1 MLKYHIQT
9 IEVGSGGANAI
20 SFNSIPQDFDDL
32 YITLSLRFNPSSV
45 IDNTIMRFNQ
55 TTSNYFYRVL
65 RGTGSSRE
73 TYTGSTN
80 FLFLGETNGA
90 NSTSN
95 TFANQSVYVSN
106 YKANVSKSV
115 SIDSVMENNAT
126 TAYQNI
132 IAGLWSNT
140 SPITSIDV
148 KSVSDFGIIAGSTI
162 SLYGVRRGADGVTLP
177 AAIGGTVTTS
187 GGYTIHTFNTSG
199 TFTAFRPLECEYLV
213 VAGGGGGGRLGGGGG
228 AGGYL
233 TGTTSVTSGT
243 NYTVTVGSGG
253 TGSNSRAVDGVS
265 GTSSVFSAISTSGGG
280 GGGSNNR
287 VGSNGGSGGGGAEGA
302 AGGTG
307 VSGQG
312 FAGGAGAAV
321 NWLGGGGGASQ
332 TGFPGVISV
341 KGGDG
346 GAGLSSAIT
355 GTSITRSGGGGGGAE
370 SGTPAGSGGAGGGGA
385 GGAGNNNGVAGTA
398 NTGGGGGGARDQA
411 ATGGNGANGG
421 SGVVIIRY
429 LTP

>member
-1 MLKYHIQT
+1 MKLIQT
-9 IEVGSGGANAI
+9 QTLASASSTISLNDIPQTFTDIMIVLSGRSTSSPSN
-20 SFNSIPQDFDDL
+20 NSIPVDCL
-32 YITLSLRFNPSSV
+32 INGSSS
-45 IDNTIMRFNQ
+45 DMTGR
-55 TTSNYFYRVL
+55 YL
-65 RGTGSSRE
+65 EGTGSAAASATDLGRIM
-73 TYTGSTN
+73 GLANSSTN
-80 FLFLGETNGA
+80 TANTFSSSTCYIPNYT
-90 NSTSN
+90 NSTTAKSWSVDASN
-95 TFANQSVYVSN
+95 
-106 YKANVSKSV
+106 
-115 SIDSVMENNAT
+115 ENNAT
-126 TAYQNI
+126 F
-132 IAGLWSNT
+132 GLNVISANLWNPST
-140 SPITSIDV
+140 KAAITSIRLDIRV
-148 KSVSDFGIIAGSTI
+148 GSFEVGTTV
-162 SLYGVRRGADGVTLP
+162 SLYG
-177 AAIGGTVTTS
+177 IGGAGDGYAAPRATGGVITRS
-187 GGYTIHTFNTSG
+187 GGYIIHTFFASG
-199 TFTAFRPLECEYLV
+199 TFTPTANLTAEYLV

-253 TGSNSRAVDGVS
+253 AGSNSRAVDGVS

-312 FAGGAGAAV
+312 FAGGAGASV

-332 TGFPGVISV
+332 TGFSGVSSV

-346 GAGLSSAIT
+346 GAGLSSTIT
-355 GTSITRSGGGGGGAE
+355 GTSITRAGGGGGGAE

-398 NTGGGGGGARDQA
+398 NTGGGGGGSRDQA

-421 SGVVIIRY
+421 SGIVIVRY
-429 LTP
+429 AA